1 MSENYKEV
9 KELLK
14 KSYAPFSHFNV
25 ATIIIEKNGKKH
37 YGVNVECAAYPSGL
51 CAERNA
57 IFSGVTNGLK
67 PYNIK
72 EMHLISSKN
81 DTVINSCGGC
91 LQVMNEFLD
100 NEAKIYS
107 YSFDGKQTRVT
118 TIREN
123 MPFVVST
130 ELFD

>member
-1 MSENYKEV
+1 MNELFKEV
-9 KELLK
+9 KQLLQ

-25 ATIIIEKNGKKH
+25 AAIIVEKNGKKH

-67 PYNIK
+67 PHNIQ

-81 DTVINSCGGC
+81 TGVINSCGGC

-100 NEAKIYS
+100 NNAKIYS
-107 YSFDGKQTRVT
+107 YSFDGSKTRIT

-123 MPFVVST
+123 MPFVVSM
-130 ELFD
+130 ELFE